1 MLRIGVTGGIGSGKS
16 TFSTLLQNYGA
27 ELFNADVEATRIM
40 ESNNQVRLDLVELLG
55 PASYLADG
63 TLNRTYI
70 SEKAFSD
77 RRVLDQIGQIVHPHV
92 QVAFTRR
99 AEEASREGIPAIVRE
114 AAVPPDDSTRKNL
127 DIVVSVM
134 ADNEIR
140 IQRVMNRSQMT
151 ASQVMARIEVQP
163 SNLEYEKIADV
174 IVWNNGTM
182 DELAKET
189 ARFWRS
195 VHDK

>member
-16 TFSTLLQNYGA
+16 TFGTMLENYGA

-63 TLNRTYI
+63 ALNRSFI

-77 RRVLDQIGQIVHPHV
+77 RKVLDQIGQIVHPHV
-92 QVAFTRR
+92 QLAFSRR
-99 AEEASREGIPAIVRE
+99 VEEASREGVPAIVRE
-114 AAVPPDDSTRKNL
+114 AAVPPDEATRKNL
-127 DIVVSVM
+127 DIVVSVL
-134 ADNEIR
+134 ADSEIR

-151 ASQVMARIEVQP
+151 ASQVMARINVQP
-163 SNLEYEKIADV
+163 SNLEYQKMADV
-174 IVWNNGTM
+174 VIWNNGTM
-182 DELAKET
+182 GDLARET
-189 ARFWRS
+189 SHFWQTVS
-195 VHDK
+195 AK